1 MKTPLDANKRPSKRH
16 SERDCR
22 DVVDPHKC
30 TQTLS
35 QYCRMSLMS
44 PGMVRLQAAERL
56 LQYMRAT
63 YDQGISFYDLDT
75 DKRNKVG
82 VKV

>member
-1 MKTPLDANKRPSKRH
+1 
-16 SERDCR
+16 
-22 DVVDPHKC
+22 
-30 TQTLS
+30 
-35 QYCRMSLMS
+35 MSLMS